1 METSKYLILEEKK
14 KKTSHQRIKT
24 PATYDLVSTFA
35 ALGRKHGI
43 VSKYYLKAMSNFKTP

>member
-1 METSKYLILEEKK
+1 METSKYLILEEK